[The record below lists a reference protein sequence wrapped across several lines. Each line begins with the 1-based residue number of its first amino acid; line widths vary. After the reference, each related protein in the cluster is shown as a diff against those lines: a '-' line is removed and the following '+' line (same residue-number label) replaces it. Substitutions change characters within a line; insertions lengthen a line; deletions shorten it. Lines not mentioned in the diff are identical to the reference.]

1 MTVSETIEEILAG
14 IDESQ
19 YGRDMRDYIHKGIQ
33 KCYEEGSAGET
44 DLVAREAIADLQ
56 DDMEAAVPLWVN
68 CGTISSLPT
77 TLSNAY
83 ITADMMC
90 TAYVI
95 GTPSAQRSDWTITT
109 AAGAVTISGSISG
122 STTLDIKL
130 ENVNTETAS

>member
-77 TLSNAY
+77 TLNNAL
-83 ITADMMC
+83 ITSDMVC
-90 TAYVI
+90 TAYVV
-95 GTPSAQRSDWTITT
+95 GSATAQGSDWTVTT
-109 AAGAVTISGSISG
+109 ATGAVTISGSISG
-122 STTLDIKL
+122 STTLEIKL